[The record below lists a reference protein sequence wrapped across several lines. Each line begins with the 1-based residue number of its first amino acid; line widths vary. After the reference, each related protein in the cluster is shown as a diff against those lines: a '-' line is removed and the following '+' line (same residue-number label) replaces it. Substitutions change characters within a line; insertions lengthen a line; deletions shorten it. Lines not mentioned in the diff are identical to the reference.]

1 MVYHNIKPACM
12 LLVKYNDAGSRP
24 CMTWYTLIYCRPL
37 LWEHLLRFG
46 SSSSSRLWSS
56 SLHIVVTT
64 MILFSEEWERV
75 AGYRFPQQSVT
86 PLVARSLDGHTAHF
100 TMCRPHCTAVPC
112 HRPHQCHTLHTAGL
126 HTALITG
133 NALPQYVRHSVRAI
147 RLQYYIQS
155 LFTSPHWPVATQHI
169 STNGHSRTQ
178 FNTIL
183 VAMFFAPFSF
193 AQFSV
198 RIPNSKPDT
207 LQFTVCLASSNKP
220 QENWNMIS
228 FIYMYLVPA
237 HHIRGL
243 RACLITNTWHQRCQR
258 THLCYCICVF
268 ALLQFVFAVW
278 NLSLLL
284 FYKLNFVCW
293 S

>member
-1 MVYHNIKPACM
+1 MREGGRLSVSSAKCDTTGGQI
-12 LLVKYNDAGSRP
+12 AGWSH
-24 CMTWYTLIYCRPL
+24 CTL
-37 LWEHLLRFG
+37 H
-46 SSSSSRLWSS
+46 
-56 SLHIVVTT
+56 
-64 MILFSEEWERV
+64 
-75 AGYRFPQQSVT
+75 Q
-86 PLVARSLDGHTAHF
+86 
-100 TMCRPHCTAVPC
+100 PHCTAAPC

-155 LFTSPHWPVATQHI
+155 LFTSPHWPVVTQHI

-220 QENWNMIS
+220 QEN
-228 FIYMYLVPA
+228 
-237 HHIRGL
+237 
-243 RACLITNTWHQRCQR
+243 
-258 THLCYCICVF
+258 
-268 ALLQFVFAVW
+268 
-278 NLSLLL
+278 
-284 FYKLNFVCW
+284 
-293 S
+293 

>member
-1 MVYHNIKPACM
+1 MWWRW
-12 LLVKYNDAGSRP
+12 LQT

-56 SLHIVVTT
+56 SLQIVVTT

-86 PLVARSLDGHTAHF
+86 PLVARSLEGHTAHF
-100 TMCRPHCTAVPC
+100 TMCRSHCTAPPC

-178 FNTIL
+178 FGTVL
-183 VAMFFAPFSF
+183 VAMFLPRFLSRNFQSES
-193 AQFSV
+193 QTQSL
-198 RIPNSKPDT
+198 ILYS
-207 LQFTVCLASSNKP
+207 LQFALHLQINHKKTETWFHL
-220 QENWNMIS
+220 
-228 FIYMYLVPA
+228 FIY
-237 HHIRGL
+237 
-243 RACLITNTWHQRCQR
+243 T
-258 THLCYCICVF
+258 
-268 ALLQFVFAVW
+268 
-278 NLSLLL
+278 
-284 FYKLNFVCW
+284 
-293 S
+293 